1 MTKISPFLPV
11 ISRSTKFQPVFVEDV
26 AKAIIKLQK
35 DIINSIKNNKYIKNL
50 IKKSWGQEIFDIRLY
65 YKKSIKKKYSFLKIP
80 QIAEAAAFAVPAKD
94 HGQEDEVMVALMII
108 KGSKI
113 EYSKWIN
120 KVSADLAKFAIPL
133 YLRVMKNF
141 PKTQTGK
148 IQKNK
153 LRAEGVTIDTWQNK
167 NI

>member
-1 MTKISPFLPV
+1 MKDELGKKVTILGGCS
-11 ISRSTKFQPVFVEDV
+11 IGAD
-26 AKAIIKLQK
+26 AIKEGNIVDKH
-35 DIINSIKNNKYIKNL
+35 YA
-50 IKKSWGQEIFDIRLY
+50 
-65 YKKSIKKKYSFLKIP
+65 
-80 QIAEAAAFAVPAKD
+80 QIAEAAAYAVPAKD

-148 IQKNK
+148 IIKHA
-153 LRAEGVTIDTWQNK
+153 LRTEGITNDTWK
-167 NI
+167 NNL